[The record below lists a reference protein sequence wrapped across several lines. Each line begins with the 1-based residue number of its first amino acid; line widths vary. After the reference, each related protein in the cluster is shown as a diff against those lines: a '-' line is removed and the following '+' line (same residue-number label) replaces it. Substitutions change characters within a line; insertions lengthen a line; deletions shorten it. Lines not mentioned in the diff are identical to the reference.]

1 MDLARDAPARTFLAS
16 PARVVANAQ
25 VTPEHCRYFVEAR
38 RGDGAIAGFAEAD
51 VLATHHCL
59 DAAALGLADGAAAAA
74 LGDAL
79 ELRVGAQAARERVD
93 VVGHAVGDDDLDD
106 DDDARPMLPF
116 RVGASYVRTGV
127 ERRARIPERDPSSQV
142 QTLNTQHFAET
153 DGAEP
158 VGMGMCGGPV
168 LEAGGACVGMV
179 EGVVPTSDH
188 PLSDHASYIAALDL
202 LPLVDDA
209 RRALAARADVPRDAP
224 PGALRDG
231 LA

>member
-38 RGDGAIAGFAEAD
+38 RGDGAIASFAEAD

-59 DAAALGLADGAAAAA
+59 DAAA

-127 ERRARIPERDPSSQV
+127 ERRERIPESDPSSQV

>member
-1 MDLARDAPARTFLAS
+1 MPLELVERAARDAGFAPGALEVVDALLVAR
-16 PARVVANAQ
+16 
-25 VTPEHCRYFVEAR
+25 R
-38 RGDGAIAGFAEAD
+38 RGDATLRIA
-51 VLATHHCL
+51 
-59 DAAALGLADGAAAAA
+59 
-74 LGDAL
+74 
-79 ELRVGAQAARERVD
+79 ELPPA
-93 VVGHAVGDDDLDD
+93 
-106 DDDARPMLPF
+106 
-116 RVGASYVRTGV
+116 YVRHPYTSLAMV
-127 ERRARIPERDPSSQV
+127 LIDR
-142 QTLNTQHFAET
+142 
-153 DGAEP
+153 GAVP

-224 PGALRDG
+224 SGALRDG